1 MATIFMSTM
10 EYHYQT
16 MRRILSYIIQKSFS
30 RVDFDDSD
38 TMDIMKE
45 WRGNEEE
52 VL

>member
-30 RVDFDDSD
+30 RVD
-38 TMDIMKE
+38 MDIMKE